1 MWLQIQ
7 NWSSKN
13 FAFSIQKFQWQCHL
27 EAVWTRWITICDA
40 KCISDA
46 VFFIQPMPL
55 SQQPLSFNATENNS
69 YLMLQSKNASKT
81 RFWSNPR
88 LSTSWLS
95 WNKIPIVSETEA
107 GARSRCTK
115 YTIYQMYKISD
126 ISDVLRALN
135 SQVGDQPPAHLC
147 FLHSAFHF
155 RRSIFWIA
163 TFPPECW
170 MTRSAGKL
178 TGSRLPSLF
187 LSVLLV
193 WPPGWR
199 RCPHKLRTAVE
210 QRPRRSGVRR
220 RAHNTTLTTQTTRPP
235 QPEPARRVVVLGNPI
250 VQCCCF
256 SVKIHFFGRR
266 KTVWSWAILFFLFSF
281 HRCCCADVPR
291 LGGGPPSQPRLLLL
305 IVVLHYWHYTSLPS
319 WHSSGDGNMNIF
331 SPPFFLFIVG
341 VLHYTSA
348 VLKIGSQLRTL
359 LCWEMLLDTL
369 SFDANKITEWG
380 APTKKASGL
389 IPSWRFAK
397 PLNWA
402 AFLSV

>member
-1 MWLQIQ
+1 MWPPIQ
-7 NWSSKN
+7 NWSIKN

-81 RFWSNPR
+81 RCWSNPR

-107 GARSRCTK
+107 GARSRYIRCTK
-115 YTIYQMYKISD
+115 YTIYQMYKKSD

-155 RRSIFWIA
+155 HRSIFWIA
-163 TFPPECW
+163 TFFPECW

-199 RCPHKLRTAVE
+199 RCPHKLRTAGE

-235 QPEPARRVVVLGNPI
+235 RPESRKARTSGSCAGKSDCPML
-250 VQCCCF
+250 
-256 SVKIHFFGRR
+256 
-266 KTVWSWAILFFLFSF
+266 LFF
-281 HRCCCADVPR
+281 C
-291 LGGGPPSQPRLLLL
+291 QNTLLRTQENSL
-305 IVVLHYWHYTSLPS
+305 VLSY
-319 WHSSGDGNMNIF
+319 F
-331 SPPFFLFIVG
+331 VFPFFIPPL
-341 VLHYTSA
+341 
-348 VLKIGSQLRTL
+348 L
-359 LCWEMLLDTL
+359 LCWCAETRRRSSLAASAPPIDRSTTLLTL
-369 SFDANKITEWG
+369 HLASQLTLEWG
-380 APTKKASGL
+380 WKYEHFLS
-389 IPSWRFAK
+389 
-397 PLNWA
+397 
-402 AFLSV
+402 AFLPFHRRSTTLHLGCFENCFPS